1 MKGSGAC
8 PKCAATDIV
17 RVPGTTF
24 NLTGARSNVIPA
36 GWLGNVAVTRFVCG
50 GCGYSEEWIEDAAA
64 LQLLKTKY
72 GSQHAAPGTSSER
85 DSDGG

>member
-24 NLTGARSNVIPA
+24 NMAGARANVIPV
-36 GWLGNVAVTRFVCG
+36 GWLGNAAVTRFICG
-50 GCGYSEEWIEDAAA
+50 VCGYSEEWIEDAAA
-64 LQLLKTKY
+64 LQHLKTKY
-72 GSQHAAPGTSSER
+72 GSQHAEPGAAA
-85 DSDGG
+85 DGGAR